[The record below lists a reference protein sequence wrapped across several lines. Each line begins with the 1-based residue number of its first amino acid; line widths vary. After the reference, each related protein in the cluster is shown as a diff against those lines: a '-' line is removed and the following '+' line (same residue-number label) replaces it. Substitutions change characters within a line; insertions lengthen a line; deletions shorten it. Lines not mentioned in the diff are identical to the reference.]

1 MFEKGRI
8 ISHRGIHN
16 NIDIYENTLEA
27 IKLALNKNYII
38 EIDVHITKDNQI
50 IVFHDYTTKRLLKK
64 DLTVEDITYEGI
76 NNQDIFHI
84 PTLKEVLDLVDGK
97 VPLLIEIKQLRKV
110 GHLEEEL
117 MNILNNYK
125 GEYAIQSFNP
135 KVLLWFKKHYPSI
148 LRGQLSFSFKRTK
161 FFKIK
166 KIFLK
171 SMFLNFLTK
180 PNFISYKY
188 NELSERKLK
197 KLKKKNI
204 KVLGWTVKSKKDFKK
219 YSHYYDNL
227 ICEDFINGK
236 CK

>member
-16 NIDIYENTLEA
+16 NIDIFENTLES
-27 IKLALNKNYII
+27 IKLALDKDYII
-38 EIDVHITKDNQI
+38 EIDVHITQDNQI

-64 DLTVEDITYEGI
+64 DLTVEDITYEEI
-76 NNQDIFHI
+76 NNHSIFHVA
-84 PTLKEVLDLVDGK
+84 TLIEVLDLVDGK

-110 GHLEEEL
+110 GHLEEKL
-117 MNILNNYK
+117 MNILNEYK

-135 KVLLWFKKHYPSI
+135 KVLLWFKKNYPNI
-148 LRGQLSFSFKRTK
+148 LRGQLSSSFKRTK

-166 KIFLK
+166 KLFLK

-227 ICEDFINGK
+227 ICEEFINGK